1 MTETWI
7 EDPYFRA
14 GFRIPDSGKARGKLS
29 YARLGDNLRTKKAMR
44 QNRLYWVMSLG
55 IGMCSQK
62 CPVVYAQVGHVLMSR
77 PGSASLPVWDHELIL
92 SGLSEALIIMLAAP
106 VLGRY
111 QSVLSFKPG
120 LLLKL
125 VGYCLGKFI
134 VIANVSTL
142 WVSHSFP
149 STNSTR
155 QAGFRIPDEFP
166 MIWTGDGNGHRTA
179 GSLNLSPFH
188 GELQNP

>member
-62 CPVVYAQVGHVLMSR
+62 CPVVYAQVGHVPMSR
-77 PGSASLPVWDHELIL
+77 PGSASLPVQDNELIL

-106 VLGRY
+106 VLGK
-111 QSVLSFKPG
+111 VPLSTKLQTRPIIKANW
-120 LLLKL
+120 LLF
-125 VGYCLGKFI
+125 GEIYCDSKCI
-134 VIANVSTL
+134 HS
-142 WVSHSFP
+142 SFP
-149 STNSTR
+149 W
-155 QAGFRIPDEFP
+155 FP
-166 MIWTGDGNGHRTA
+166 
-179 GSLNLSPFH
+179 LNKF
-188 GELQNP
+188 N